1 MNAQVINRTAR
12 VHLTGSRRLD
22 LGTPTGR
29 RAEGARFP
37 ATIAT
42 ENPVRR
48 QDWDLGDYDEVLVCT
63 PEAVNLARAPLPLIE
78 SHNGHVVNIGVVE
91 NIRAADGR
99 LAGEVVLGASQRAVE
114 LAADI
119 EAGIVTGLSVGYS
132 IEQHSFDHD
141 TSVLTATRWTPYET
155 SIVAIP
161 ADPAAGFFRSK
172 SMNIGTAPKGT
183 PGAAGAG
190 QPNPHDSRAR
200 NIISAVR
207 SAELPD
213 AYAVELIE
221 SGLSLS
227 KARAKIIERMASRQS
242 PPTNGTSPYGRG
254 RDAGGFVE
262 AAADALLLRHGFRL
276 AKPHVAAADFRHTGL
291 AEMAAMALSQRG
303 ERTLGMSRV
312 QLIARA
318 LTTSDFP
325 GLLAN
330 ALNKSMRLGVE
341 NETAS
346 HRAWV
351 KMGTVADFKPARRP
365 ILGSAPDLVAM
376 QENED
381 YSLGAMLDD
390 AATFTPVK
398 YGRIIR
404 LSFEAMVNDD
414 LSAFLAIPRAF
425 GAAAMRRE
433 ADVVY
438 DLLTQASLAGQTMQD
453 GQPLFHTTH
462 NNLIATAQAGI
473 TLTSLGL
480 ARALLRKQTTVGGS
494 RMNLTPAFL
503 LVGADRE
510 TEAEAVLAQTTR
522 HVIAGNG
529 EAQGAEW
536 LRRLELVVEP
546 RLGNNRFYLVAS
558 PAQIDTAEVATLESE
573 NGPIVEEFTTSE
585 NDARDY
591 RCRYVFGA
599 RFLDWRGIAACT
611 LS

>member
-1 MNAQVINRTAR
+1 MNAKASTRTAQPMTGVR
-12 VHLTGSRRLD
+12 RMALTLAG
-22 LGTPTGR
+22 GK
-29 RAEGARFP
+29 RAEGTRFP

-42 ENPVRR
+42 SNPVRR
-48 QDWDLGDYDEVLVCT
+48 YDGDEVLLCT
-63 PEAVNLARAPLPLIE
+63 PEAVNLERAPLPLIE
-78 SHNGHVVNIGVVE
+78 SHNGNTVNIGIVE
-91 NIRAADGR
+91 NIRAVGDR
-99 LAGEVVLGASQRAVE
+99 VTGEVVLGSSQRAVE

-119 EAGIVTGLSVGYS
+119 EAGIVTGLSVAYS
-132 IEQHSFDHD
+132 IDEFTVDQDSN
-141 TSVLTATRWTPYET
+141 VLTATRWTPYET

-172 SMNIGTAPKGT
+172 SMNIGTAPKGA

-190 QPNPHDSRAR
+190 QPNPHESRAR
-200 NIISAVR
+200 NIIAAVR

-325 GLLAN
+325 ALLAN

-462 NNLIATAQAGI
+462 NNLVATAQAGI

-480 ARALLRKQTTVGGS
+480 ARALLRRQTTVGGS

-599 RFLDWRGIAACT
+599 RFLDWRGITACPLT
-611 LS
+611 